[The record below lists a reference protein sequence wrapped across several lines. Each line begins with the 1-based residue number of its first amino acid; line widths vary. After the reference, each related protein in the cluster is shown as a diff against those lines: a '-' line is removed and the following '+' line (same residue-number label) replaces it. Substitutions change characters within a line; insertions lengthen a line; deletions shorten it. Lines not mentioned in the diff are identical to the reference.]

1 MEVKRYF
8 YKTADIYDENK
19 KARYISDT
27 LENRKSYMNEVFYKL
42 YKDEI
47 SNFKTSG
54 RTALLYI
61 GGAVEHHSTSRNFDK
76 ALEETAARN
85 FDLTPNGTMPVKSQ
99 LGYIASKCAKRIGNI
114 SYLSI
119 NANACAS
126 SMYALKEAQEL
137 LAQGFDDVII
147 YGEEWVEDVELKLFE
162 QLGIDLVCSDGF
174 FILQV
179 CRKCDN
185 PIAKIKNITWLWND
199 DKSPFEVTKDG
210 YMKSMQD
217 FENHKIDLV
226 KMHGS
231 GTKQNTQAEEEAINS
246 IFGNKMKT
254 IEYKSEIGHSQ
265 GVSTGV
271 ELCKL
276 FDTQKNKR
284 VLVNASGL
292 GNFYGSCYVRL

>member
-1 MEVKRYF
+1 MQVKKYF
-8 YKTADIYDENK
+8 YKTADFFDKEK

-27 LENRKSYMNEVFYKL
+27 LDKRKSYMNEVFFNL
-42 YKDEI
+42 YKKEI
-47 SNFKTSG
+47 CDFKTSG
-54 RTALLYI
+54 KTALLYI
-61 GGAVEHHSTSRNFDK
+61 AGASEHHST
-76 ALEETAARN
+76 AR
-85 FDLTPNGTMPVKSQ
+85 DYLPVLKGAMPVKSQ
-99 LGYIASKCAKRIGNI
+99 LGYIASKTAKRIGNI

-126 SMYALKEAQEL
+126 SMYALKEAKEL
-137 LAQGFDDVII
+137 LNQGFDDVII
-147 YGEEWVEDVELKLFE
+147 YGEEWVEEVELKLFE

-174 FILQV
+174 FMMQLT
-179 CRKCDN
+179 KECDE
-185 PIAKIKNITWLWND
+185 PKASIIHTSFIWNE

-210 YMKSMQD
+210 YKRAMMEFKD
-217 FENHKIDLV
+217 TKLDLI

-231 GTKQNTQAEEEAINS
+231 GTKQNTQAEEEAIKEL
-246 IFGNKMKT
+246 FDDVWK
-254 IEYKSEIGHSQ
+254 IEYKSKIGHSQ

-276 FDTQKNKR
+276 IDEQKNKS